1 MVLGG
6 ILDALLLMRKHSKMS
21 LFHLL
26 MLVET
31 HIDANEDAASLL
43 AKLARCHFLPWF
55 PAAHTWWSSETV
67 CPSPTLFAQVHVI
80 KLPSSSL
87 SPKTLLGEGLL
98 EFFWL
103 GFRLFSYFFSL
114 KTQTVF
120 VVMQAELTAFLRGW
134 TSSFKEREV
143 PFPWPVY

>member
-43 AKLARCHFLPWF
+43 AKLARCHFLP
-55 PAAHTWWSSETV
+55 
-67 CPSPTLFAQVHVI
+67 
-80 KLPSSSL
+80 
-87 SPKTLLGEGLL
+87 
-98 EFFWL
+98 
-103 GFRLFSYFFSL
+103 
-114 KTQTVF
+114 
-120 VVMQAELTAFLRGW
+120 
-134 TSSFKEREV
+134 
-143 PFPWPVY
+143 